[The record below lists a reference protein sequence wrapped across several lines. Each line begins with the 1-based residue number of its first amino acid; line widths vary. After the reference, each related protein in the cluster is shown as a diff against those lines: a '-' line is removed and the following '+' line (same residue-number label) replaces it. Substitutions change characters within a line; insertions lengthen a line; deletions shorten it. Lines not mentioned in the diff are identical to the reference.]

1 MATVYFVRGGV
12 NSAERQG
19 VREVPDTLLRK
30 LNRVDLVFL
39 DNPPALDPTEHISDV
54 AAWQHVVI
62 NILPSQCS
70 KDLFPKAG
78 YYYVKEMSPTQFCE
92 YLGLPPS

>member
-19 VREVPDTLLRK
+19 VREVPDALLHK
-30 LNRVDLVFL
+30 LKRVDLVFS
-39 DNPPALDPTEHISDV
+39 DEPPALHPTEHVSDV
-54 AAWQHVVI
+54 AAWRHVVI

-70 KDLFPKAG
+70 TDLFPRAG

-92 YLGLPPS
+92 YLGVSPS